1 MDKIGEISAFTCP
14 SCNGALWE
22 LQEGNLTRYRCHTGH
37 AFSAE
42 SLLAEQSESIEDVL
56 FAGLRALEE
65 KAGLMRR
72 LGERMAGS
80 LPDRLTHYEKEAQQ
94 ADESCEVL
102 RKLLSRTS
110 AN

>member
-42 SLLAEQSESIEDVL
+42 SLLAEQSESIEDAL
-56 FAGLRALEE
+56 FAGLRA
-65 KAGLMRR
+65 
-72 LGERMAGS
+72 
-80 LPDRLTHYEKEAQQ
+80 
-94 ADESCEVL
+94 
-102 RKLLSRTS
+102 
-110 AN
+110 

>member
-1 MDKIGEISAFTCP
+1 
-14 SCNGALWE
+14 
-22 LQEGNLTRYRCHTGH
+22 
-37 AFSAE
+37 
-42 SLLAEQSESIEDVL
+42 
-56 FAGLRALEE
+56 
-65 KAGLMRR
+65 MRR